1 MTAELNKK
9 ERMRDIVA
17 QRLKSVAATELSHLP
32 AGSHVDED
40 SIAAFVE
47 GRLTDT
53 ECKPVLSHLAAC
65 GLCRRTSAQFVQLEN
80 QVDAEISPAGDEGPG
95 RLEALLSRLRSA
107 VPSTNDEVV
116 FAYENPDED
125 DERTSQSSKSEPG
138 SDEDETPTRTHQNKP

>member
-9 ERMRDIVA
+9 DRMREIVG
-17 QRLKSVAATELSHLP
+17 QRLKSVAASELSNLP

-47 GRLTDT
+47 GRLTDS

-80 QVDAEISPAGDEGPG
+80 QIDDDVSPASDEEPG
-95 RLEALLSRLRSA
+95 RLEILIFRLSSVMPSA
-107 VPSTNDEVV
+107 GEEVV
-116 FAYENPDED
+116 FAYHNSSD
-125 DERTSQSSKSEPG
+125 DEGGDKSDAVE
-138 SDEDETPTRTHQNKP
+138 SDKNKTDDAH

>member
-1 MTAELNKK
+1 VTAELNKK
-9 ERMRDIVA
+9 DRMREIVA
-17 QRLKSVAATELSHLP
+17 HHLKSVAASELSNLP

-40 SIAAFVE
+40 LIAAFVE

-80 QVDAEISPAGDEGPG
+80 QIDAEIVTPADEEPG

-107 VPSTNDEVV
+107 VPVANEEVV
-116 FAYENPDED
+116 FAYENPPSED
-125 DERTSQSSKSEPG
+125 QSTERAPSQE
-138 SDEDETPTRTHQNKP
+138 SDVSRDDDA

>member
-9 ERMRDIVA
+9 DRMREIVA
-17 QRLKSVAATELSHLP
+17 QRLKSVAASELSNLP
-32 AGSHVDED
+32 AGAHVDED
-40 SIAAFVE
+40 LIAAFVE

-80 QVDAEISPAGDEGPG
+80 QIDVDIVNPADEEPG

-107 VPSTNDEVV
+107 VPSVNDEVV
-116 FAYENPDED
+116 FAYENPRED
-125 DERTSQSSKSEPG
+125 QSTERTQSHDPERSR
-138 SDEDETPTRTHQNKP
+138 DDDA

>member
-1 MTAELNKK
+1 MKAELNKK
-9 ERMRDIVA
+9 DRMRDIVT
-17 QRLKSVAATELSHLP
+17 QRLKSVAASELSNLP
-32 AGSHVDED
+32 EGAHVDED

-80 QVDAEISPAGDEGPG
+80 QIDADIASPADEEPG

-107 VPSTNDEVV
+107 VPSANDEVV
-116 FAYENPDED
+116 FAYENPRED
-125 DERTSQSSKSEPG
+125 QSTERAPSQESDG
-138 SDEDETPTRTHQNKP
+138 SQDDAA

>member
-9 ERMRDIVA
+9 DRMREIVA
-17 QRLKSVAATELSHLP
+17 QRLKSVAASELSNLP
-32 AGSHVDED
+32 AGQHVDED
-40 SIAAFVE
+40 LIAAFVE

-80 QVDAEISPAGDEGPG
+80 QIDAEIVTPADEEPG

-107 VPSTNDEVV
+107 VPSAHDEVV
-116 FAYENPDED
+116 FAYENPQVDEH
-125 DERTSQSSKSEPG
+125 EKSSNS
-138 SDEDETPTRTHQNKP
+138 SMAETDKDKTGNTPQL

>member
-9 ERMRDIVA
+9 DRMREIVA
-17 QRLKSVAATELSHLP
+17 QRLKSVAASELSNLP
-32 AGSHVDED
+32 AGSHLDED

-47 GRLTDT
+47 GRLTDS

-80 QVDAEISPAGDEGPG
+80 QIDDEPADAPEEPG

-107 VPSTNDEVV
+107 VPPANDEVV
-116 FAYENPDED
+116 FAYENPGEEDIAETNPNDEAESATKD
-125 DERTSQSSKSEPG
+125 
-138 SDEDETPTRTHQNKP
+138 

>member
-9 ERMRDIVA
+9 DCMREIIA
-17 QRLKSVAATELSHLP
+17 QRLKSVAASELSNAP
-32 AGSHVDED
+32 TSSHVDED
-40 SIAAFVE
+40 LIAAFVE

-80 QVDAEISPAGDEGPG
+80 QVDDVAADATEEPG

-107 VPSTNDEVV
+107 VPSASEEVV
-116 FAYENPDED
+116 FAYQN
-125 DERTSQSSKSEPG
+125 SEETRETEE
-138 SDEDETPTRTHQNKP
+138 SDEAANKPNGD

>member
-9 ERMRDIVA
+9 DRMRDIVA
-17 QRLKSVAATELSHLP
+17 QRLKSVAAFELSNLP

-40 SIAAFVE
+40 MIAAFVE

-53 ECKPVLSHLAAC
+53 ECKPILSHLAAC

-80 QVDAEISPAGDEGPG
+80 QIDDEPADAPEEPG

-107 VPSTNDEVV
+107 VPSANDEVV
-116 FAYENPDED
+116 FAYENPPHDE
-125 DERTSQSSKSEPG
+125 ESTKQRQSHESEG
-138 SDEDETPTRTHQNKP
+138 SRGDA

>member
-9 ERMRDIVA
+9 DRMREIVA
-17 QRLKSVAATELSHLP
+17 QRLKSVAASELSNLP
-32 AGSHVDED
+32 AGAHVDED
-40 SIAAFVE
+40 LIAAFVE

-80 QVDAEISPAGDEGPG
+80 QIDADVLTPADEEPG

-107 VPSTNDEVV
+107 VPSANDEVV
-116 FAYENPDED
+116 FAYENPEEDGEHPPDSKDED
-125 DERTSQSSKSEPG
+125 T
-138 SDEDETPTRTHQNKP
+138 

>member
-9 ERMRDIVA
+9 DRMREIVA
-17 QRLKSVAATELSHLP
+17 QRLKSVAVSELSHLP

-40 SIAAFVE
+40 LIAAFVE
-47 GRLTDT
+47 GRLTDF

-80 QVDAEISPAGDEGPG
+80 QIDDEVSAAVEEEPG

-107 VPSTNDEVV
+107 VPSASEEVV
-116 FAYENPDED
+116 FAYEDPPDEGD
-125 DERTSQSSKSEPG
+125 VESSGSPPGTTEP
-138 SDEDETPTRTHQNKP
+138 DVNR

>member
-9 ERMRDIVA
+9 DRMREIIA
-17 QRLKSVAATELSHLP
+17 QRLKSVAASELSNLP
-32 AGSHVDED
+32 DGAHVDED

-80 QVDAEISPAGDEGPG
+80 QIDADIVTPADEEPG

-107 VPSTNDEVV
+107 VPSANDEVV
-116 FAYENPDED
+116 FAYENPRED
-125 DERTSQSSKSEPG
+125 QPTERAPSPE
-138 SDEDETPTRTHQNKP
+138 SDGNRDNDA